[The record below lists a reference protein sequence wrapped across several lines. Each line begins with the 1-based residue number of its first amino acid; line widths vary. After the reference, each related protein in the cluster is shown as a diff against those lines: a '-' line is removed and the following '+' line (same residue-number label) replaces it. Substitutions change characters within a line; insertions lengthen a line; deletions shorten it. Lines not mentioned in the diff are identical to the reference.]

1 MYLQAPARAEYNKDG
16 IFMQL
21 AEFHYQI
28 LDYIE
33 QHPYSS
39 GPELKTVFPSKW
51 MRIERALTLLSSQKF
66 LLFTTATNDKI
77 YEQHKDEEIPR
88 MEALGFEFNWRF
100 FLSETGHITL
110 ESHRK
115 EMEEFRILKQEFQ
128 VVKDD
133 SKTAKLSAYFSN
145 GFALIAI
152 IISII
157 SLIRNCFLAP

>member
-1 MYLQAPARAEYNKDG
+1 
-16 IFMQL
+16 MQL

-39 GPELKTVFPSKW
+39 GPELKTVFPNNQ
-51 MRIERALTLLSSQKF
+51 MRIERALVLLSSRKF

-100 FLSETGHITL
+100 FLSGVADPRGQGSGSGISGSSQSQPGQDTHTSTRSHHTVAVQPVGSRANGHLHGKGTEIINKQPKVPPFP
-110 ESHRK
+110 SHHIGK
-115 EMEEFRILKQEFQ
+115 YK
-128 VVKDD
+128 KG
-133 SKTAKLSAYFSN
+133 T
-145 GFALIAI
+145 
-152 IISII
+152 
-157 SLIRNCFLAP
+157 